1 MSAPQK
7 QIPLIT
13 ACAFLIS
20 HSVVYAAPTFPASLV
35 SYWNFDESASGTAPA
50 LDQVDSNNGTFL
62 GSASHTAGLIGTGA
76 ALFTNTIPQEVTVG
90 AGTGNNFSVTTGIAV
105 EALIQPGWSGASSNY
120 DTIFRKDDST
130 NRILLAFQN
139 DSGNSAVDAVPMV
152 APGPVLAF
160 GINVGGTYTELN
172 MLLDGLAGRPTLLG
186 LKDGNPHHVVAT
198 YDSSFGLKAI
208 YIDGTLRFS
217 TNLGGGSMIT
227 SGGGATASIGNKPAN
242 EPFTGIIDEMAFYNA
257 ALSAS
262 EIANHFANVQAGNNY
277 FEAAAAVVPA
287 FNEWGIFI
295 LIVGLACFAVMKVRR
310 VARAA
315 AE

>member
-1 MSAPQK
+1 M
-7 QIPLIT
+7 
-13 ACAFLIS
+13 
-20 HSVVYAAPTFPASLV
+20 
-35 SYWNFDESASGTAPA
+35 
-50 LDQVDSNNGTFL
+50 
-62 GSASHTAGLIGTGA
+62 
-76 ALFTNTIPQEVTVG
+76 G
-90 AGTGNNFSVTTGIAV
+90 AGTGNNFSVTTGITV
-105 EALIQPGWSGASSNY
+105 EALIQPGWSGSDNDY
-120 DTIFRKDDST
+120 DTIFRKEDST
-130 NRILLAFQN
+130 NRILLAFQFDIFN
-139 DSGNSAVDAVPMV
+139 PSAVPPV
-152 APGPVLAF
+152 APGQVLSF
-160 GINVGGTYTELN
+160 GLNVGGVYSELD
-172 MLLDGLAGRPTLLG
+172 MLLDGVDGRPTLAELT
-186 LKDGNPHHVVAT
+186 DGNSHHVVAT
-198 YDSSFGLKAI
+198 YDSSSGLKAI

-227 SGGGATASIGNKPAN
+227 SGGGATASIGNKPAA